1 MPWVASMTAQE
12 TNRHIVQA
20 LGLGAAP
27 SLAASALLTA
37 ARQALNG
44 EPSWAWWVP
53 GRIEVL
59 GKHTDYAG
67 GHVLNCATD
76 VGMIAVARPRRDGAV
91 RVISANQVI
100 EVPLATTATGSGG
113 MSTYIAAVAR
123 RLARHFPGINTGID
137 LSISANLPAAAGM
150 SSSSALV
157 IAVHL
162 ALAAAN
168 RLNERPEYRAD
179 LATNEDLVPYLG
191 CHENGAGYR
200 RFVGEAGVGTSGGS
214 QDHAAILCSQAGRL
228 NHWSFSPFHR
238 LATVEW
244 PQNVI
249 LTVAVSGVL
258 AEKTAA
264 ACEHFNR
271 VADRVRAAVAL
282 WNTASGRN
290 DASIGAA
297 MLACGGSAVLAK
309 IHDSDLHQRA
319 EQTVI
324 ETTEIVPGA
333 VSALAT
339 GDLARFGA
347 LTARSQAMAVSHLHN
362 QVPETIALV
371 AIAKDHGAVAA
382 SAFGAGF
389 GGAVWA
395 AFQRDDHHAE
405 AWIADYRQR
414 FPQHPSAALYHIT
427 PGPGATALELDLG
440 R

>member
-1 MPWVASMTAQE
+1 MAFMTAQDSDQQII
-12 TNRHIVQA
+12 HA

-27 SLAASALLTA
+27 SLAASTLLGA

-44 EPSWAWWVP
+44 EPQWAWWVP

-67 GHVLNCATD
+67 GQVLNCATD
-76 VGMIAVARPRRDGAV
+76 VGMVTVARPRRDGLV
-91 RVISANQVI
+91 RVISAHQVI
-100 EVPLATTATGSGG
+100 EVPLAISATGSGG

-168 RLNERPEYRAD
+168 RLSERPEYRAD
-179 LATNEDLVPYLG
+179 LGTHEDLVPYLG

-244 PQNVI
+244 PANLI

-271 VADRVRAAVAL
+271 VADRVRAAVAM

-297 MLACGGSAVLAK
+297 ILACGGTAVLAE
-309 IHDSDLHQRA
+309 IDDPDLRQRA
-319 EQTVI
+319 EQTII
-324 ETTEIVPGA
+324 ETTDIIPAA
-333 VSALAT
+333 VTALAAS
-339 GDLARFGA
+339 DFARFGA
-347 LTARSQAMAVSHLHN
+347 LTARSQAMAVSHLLN

-371 AIAKDHGAVAA
+371 ASAQDHGAVAA

-395 AFQRDDHHAE
+395 AFQRGDHRAD

-414 FPQHPSAALYHIT
+414 FPQHPSAALYHIA
-427 PGPGATALELDLG
+427 PGPGATALELGHQSGL
-440 R
+440 

>member
-1 MPWVASMTAQE
+1 MTMPNVDLKIAQ
-12 TNRHIVQA
+12 T
-20 LGLGAAP
+20 LGLGTAP
-27 SLAASALLTA
+27 TQAASELLTA
-37 ARQALNG
+37 SRQALNG
-44 EPSWAWWVP
+44 EPQWAWWVP

-76 VGMIAVARPRRDGAV
+76 CGMMTVARPRRDAVV
-91 RVISANQVI
+91 RVVSNNHVI
-100 EVPLATTATGSGG
+100 EVPLATSATGSGG

-123 RLARHFPGINTGID
+123 RLARHFPGMSTGID
-137 LSISANLPAAAGM
+137 VSISSNLPPAAGM

-162 ALAAAN
+162 ALTAAN
-168 RLNERPEYRAD
+168 RLRERAEYRAD
-179 LATNEDLVPYLG
+179 LATDEDLVPYLG

-200 RFVGEAGVGTSGGS
+200 SFVGEAGVGTSGGS
-214 QDHAAILCSQAGRL
+214 QDHAAILCSRAGQL

-238 LATVEW
+238 LATVAW
-244 PQNVI
+244 PQNLI
-249 LTVAVSGVL
+249 LAVTVSGVL
-258 AEKTAA
+258 AEKSAA

-271 VADRVRAAVAL
+271 VADRVRAAVAS
-282 WNTASGRN
+282 WNKASGRN

-297 MLACGGSAVLAK
+297 IIACGGAAVLEK
-309 IHDSDLHQRA
+309 IHDPDLHQRA

-324 ETTEIVPGA
+324 ETTDIVPGA
-333 VSALAT
+333 VAALNT
-339 GDLARFGA
+339 GDLAKFGA
-347 LTARSQAMAVSHLHN
+347 LTARSQALAVNNLHN
-362 QVPETIALV
+362 QIPETMALV

-395 AFQRDDHHAE
+395 AFRREDHRAE
-405 AWIADYRQR
+405 AWIGEYRRR
-414 FPQHPSAALYHIT
+414 FPQHTTAMLYHIT
-427 PGPGATALELDLG
+427 PGPGATALELG